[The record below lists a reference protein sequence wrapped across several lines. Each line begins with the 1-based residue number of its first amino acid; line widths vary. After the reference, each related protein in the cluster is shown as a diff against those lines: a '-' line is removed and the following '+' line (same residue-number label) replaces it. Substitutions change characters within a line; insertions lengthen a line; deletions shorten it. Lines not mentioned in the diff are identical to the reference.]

1 MLWAKSKAQGIL
13 TLHYCFVTTGDIILG
28 FMCDEYARM
37 ALAEVKM
44 SPFTRGKSNCMEKVD
59 VDWSR
64 ELSIVRIHHVEW
76 VIGVIKQKYTIN
88 TRNNSYHFD

>member
-1 MLWAKSKAQGIL
+1 
-13 TLHYCFVTTGDIILG
+13 
-28 FMCDEYARM
+28 
-37 ALAEVKM
+37 
-44 SPFTRGKSNCMEKVD
+44 MEKVD

-88 TRNNSYHFD
+88 MNRFHETLGVLHIVELAPWL